1 MSILPKSVQNLIDQ
15 FSRFPG
21 VGPKTASRLVFY
33 LLNQEKE
40 GIDELGNA
48 VLAVNKNIV
57 KCQKC
62 YNLSDSNLC
71 SLCGS
76 ISRDKKTLMIVEESL
91 DIVALE
97 KTDYQGL
104 YFVLGGLI
112 SPIDDVSPEDLR
124 VNELIKRLS
133 DKTIKEMILATDPSL
148 EGEATAMYLTKE
160 VEKYQNLGKID
171 KKLQITRIARGLP
184 VGSDLEYAD
193 EVTLMRS
200 LEGRKKFN

>member
-1 MSILPKSVQNLIDQ
+1 MSILPKSVQKLIDE
-15 FSRFPG
+15 FSQFPG
-21 VGPKTASRLVFY
+21 IGPKTASRLVFY
-33 LLNQEKE
+33 LLSKEKE
-40 GIDELGNA
+40 EIESLGQA
-48 VLAVNKNIV
+48 VLAINKNITR
-57 KCQKC
+57 CSKC
-62 YNLSDSNLC
+62 YNLSDSSLC

-76 ISRDKKTLMIVEESL
+76 NTRDKKIIMLVEESL

-112 SPIDDVSPEDLR
+112 SPVDDVSPDDLR
-124 VNELIKRLS
+124 VKELIDRLS
-133 DKTIKEMILATDPSL
+133 DGSIKEMILATDPSL
-148 EGEATAMYLTKE
+148 EGEATAMYITKE
-160 VEKYQNLGKID
+160 VEKYQISGKID

>member
-184 VGSDLEYAD
+184 VVSDLEYAD